1 MKRLSVSGAQ
11 ALWFTRSAPP
21 GLVGQR
27 PLLEGA
33 LGAGLRGLYCQAMM
47 NLQIRRVAMPPG
59 VRGRSALV
67 HFALPLGRGHGT
79 CVGVPIALRSGG
91 MSTKA
96 GHLCFFQ

>member
-11 ALWFTRSAPP
+11 ALWFTRSAPS

-33 LGAGLRGLYCQAMM
+33 LGAGLRGLHSQAMM

-59 VRGRSALV
+59 VRGRSAFV
-67 HFALPLGRGHGT
+67 HFALPLGR
-79 CVGVPIALRSGG
+79 VSALVLACRSRC
-91 MSTKA
+91 A
-96 GHLCFFQ
+96 RAE